1 MPDRTSLR
9 VAELYARVLNLEH
22 VTEGDDFF
30 QLGGTSLSAMELLD
44 AIDDDLG
51 VRLPPRALY
60 RATVVSELAKEIDA
74 RVPAPAE
81 GA

>member
-9 VAELYARVLNLEH
+9 VAELYARVLNIEH

-30 QLGGTSLSAMELLD
+30 LLGGTSLTAMELLD
-44 AIDDDLG
+44 VIDADLG
-51 VRLPPRALY
+51 VRLPPRTLY
-60 RATVVSELAKEIDA
+60 RATVVSELAEEIDA
-74 RVPAPAE
+74 RLPAAE